1 METTQIGLGI
11 EPYNVVATIVSCGKD
26 IVICIGGGEK
36 KHIGAAALAVPRPS
50 LKNIG
55 ETSATASVLCLVGHK
70 DDILARNTALRL
82 AAAFKTNV
90 LVSVGLHI
98 DGATE
103 ADINSL
109 QENFDK
115 LIDNIESLAT
125 KINRSK

>member
-11 EPYNVVATIVSCGKD
+11 EPYNVVATIISCGRD

-36 KHIGAAALAVPRPS
+36 KHVGAVALASPRPS

-70 DDILARNTALRL
+70 DDILARTAALRL

-90 LVSVGLHI
+90 LVSVGLHM
-98 DGATE
+98 DSATE
-103 ADINSL
+103 ADINIL
-109 QENFDK
+109 QNNFDK
-115 LIDNIESLAT
+115 LINEIEVWLQ
-125 KINRSK
+125 KLIDSK

>member
-11 EPYNVVATIVSCGKD
+11 EPYNVVATIVCCGKD

-36 KHIGAAALAVPRPS
+36 KHVGAAALAVPRPS
-50 LKNIG
+50 LNNIG
-55 ETSATASVLCLVGHK
+55 KTSATASVLCRIGHK
-70 DDILARNTALRL
+70 DDILAREAALRL

-90 LVSVGLHI
+90 LVSVGLHM
-98 DGATE
+98 DSATV

-115 LIDNIESLAT
+115 LINAIEIWLQ
-125 KINRSK
+125 KLIDLE